1 MSNHEST
8 LITNSGYQLAINQL
22 LQMLEQ
28 GDEAQRCYSAQAV
41 GKARIADAAPS
52 LNACL
57 YHSDSD
63 VVVDAADALAKLA
76 AGDMDALENV
86 ALHHPESDARLAAL
100 EALSAQAGGPEQ
112 ARITTIL
119 MSFASGR
126 QEGDDWGLSSD
137 WDDWWDIQLKAVQLL
152 ANRPDEE
159 VIQLFF
165 QLLEDDPE
173 PELESA
179 LYLGIAKATPQWL
192 ADRYQTGRVMTRRK
206 LIRALAQ
213 SDSKIAT
220 IQLFKAMSD
229 EDPEIRRAAVEALC
243 RRKAIEYQWDIV
255 LRLCDQEQR
264 VREAAEVGLDVM
276 GELDKLSQAKL
287 YSLAQKAP
295 GAALSTVL
303 MLMACHVDEPDSECL
318 EWIAEQLNHEDPA
331 VVYAAADFFASIKY
345 EGDVDVY
352 SELAVQ
358 RCLKHVER
366 TTLPVLFRADYIRLL
381 CKFACQQDVFVAAV
395 YPVMQYIVNDE
406 QNDGVLRQAALDLLA
421 RISSSTGQQ
430 YLRELILGLAA
441 KGELIPVNQ
450 LDIDEETGNR
460 KAEETASAEAAGP
473 SSESRAES
481 SSEPASDT
489 LELEQLLAAHEEKF
503 SVLAEGDSPAATPT
517 STLASIQQT
526 NVEAML
532 NSPKEEQAPEQHVLD
547 MIEELPDD
555 YTDYTEIVRDHFD
568 TSDKLELN
576 RKKVA
581 KLPKLGNKLLA
592 LRALGNSQQPAAV
605 TLLIEGL
612 LGAEPA
618 EQVDIF
624 GSLAR
629 LADTV
634 SVPEIKNAIGA
645 AANTLYHGDNVTKQ
659 AATRY
664 LAKMP
669 MAKALPLLLQGTRDQ
684 NEHVRICSLMAI
696 EQQLA
701 IHTVRQQDR
710 PVLNAALAKALQDP
724 AGGIRKL
731 ALKLLADTDP
741 KSHLDILLEA
751 AISNDEVNEI
761 AASSLRHSKEE
772 VLGKLAGLLPDLD
785 DHRQP
790 LAIKL
795 AGGLLS

>member
-1 MSNHEST
+1 MPNHGST
-8 LITNSGYQLAINQL
+8 QTINSRSQLAINQL
-22 LQMLEQ
+22 LQLLEQ

-41 GKARIADAAPS
+41 GQARITDAAPS
-52 LNACL
+52 LNTCL
-57 YHSDSD
+57 YHTDPD

-76 AGDMDALENV
+76 AGDIDTLEDI

-100 EALSAQAGGPEQ
+100 EALSAQAWGAEQ

-126 QEGDDWGLSSD
+126 PEGDDWGLSSD

-152 ANRPDEE
+152 AKKPDEE
-159 VIQLFF
+159 TVRLFF
-165 QLLEDDPE
+165 QLLEDEPE

-179 LYLGIAKATPQWL
+179 LYYGIAQVSPQWL
-192 ADRYQTGRVMTRRK
+192 TDRYQTGRVMTRRK

-264 VREAAEVGLDVM
+264 VREAVEAGLDMM

-287 YSLAQKAP
+287 YLLAQKAP
-295 GAALSTVL
+295 GAALSTIL
-303 MLMACHVDEPDSECL
+303 ALMACHVDAPDSECL
-318 EWIAEQLNHEDPA
+318 EWIAEQLHHDDPA
-331 VVYAAADFFASIKY
+331 VVYAAADFFASTKY
-345 EGDVDVY
+345 EGDVY

-366 TTLPVLFRADYIRLL
+366 TTLPVSLRADYIRLL
-381 CKFACQQDVFVAAV
+381 SKLVCLRDAFWAAV

-406 QNDGVLRQAALDLLA
+406 QNDGALRQAALDLLV

-430 YLRELILGLAA
+430 YLRDLILGLAA

-450 LDIDEETGNR
+450 LDTDEESGNR
-460 KAEETASAEAAGP
+460 KAEETASAEAVELN
-473 SSESRAES
+473 SESS
-481 SSEPASDT
+481 PEPASDI

-503 SVLAEGDSPAATPT
+503 SALAEDDLPAATPT
-517 STLASIQQT
+517 STLAAIQQT

-532 NSPKEEQAPEQHVLD
+532 NNPKEEQAPEQHVLD

-568 TSDKLELN
+568 TSGKLELN
-576 RKKVA
+576 RKKIA
-581 KLPKLGNKLLA
+581 KIPQLGNKLLA
-592 LRALGNSQQPAAV
+592 LRALGSSEQPAAV
-605 TLLIEGL
+605 PLLIESL
-612 LGAEPA
+612 LGAEPS
-618 EQVDIF
+618 EQVEIF

-645 AANTLYHGDNVTKQ
+645 AANTLYHGDSVTKQ

-684 NEHVRICSLMAI
+684 HEHVRICSLMAI

-701 IHTVRQQDR
+701 THTVRQQDR
-710 PVLNAALAKALQDP
+710 PALNAALAKALQDP

-731 ALKLLADTDP
+731 ALKLLADIDL

>member
-1 MSNHEST
+1 MPNHEST
-8 LITNSGYQLAINQL
+8 QIINSGYQLAINQL
-22 LQMLEQ
+22 LQLLEQ

-41 GKARIADAAPS
+41 GQARITDAAPS
-52 LNACL
+52 LNTCL
-57 YHSDSD
+57 YHSDPD

-76 AGDMDALENV
+76 VGDIDALEDV

-126 QEGDDWGLSSD
+126 PEGDDWGLSSD

-152 ANRPDEE
+152 AKKPDEE
-159 VIQLFF
+159 TVRLFF
-165 QLLEDDPE
+165 QLLEDEPE

-179 LYLGIAKATPQWL
+179 LYYGIALVSPQWL
-192 ADRYQTGRVMTRRK
+192 TDRYQTGRVMTRRK

-243 RRKAIEYQWDIV
+243 RRKAVEYQWDIV
-255 LRLCDQEQR
+255 LRLCDQDQR
-264 VREAAEVGLDVM
+264 VREAVEAGLDMM

-287 YSLAQKAP
+287 YFLAQKAP
-295 GAALSTVL
+295 GAALSTIL
-303 MLMACHVDEPDSECL
+303 ALMACHVDAPDSECL
-318 EWIAEQLNHEDPA
+318 EWIAEQLHHDDPA

-366 TTLPVLFRADYIRLL
+366 TTLPVSLRADYIRLL
-381 CKFACQQDVFVAAV
+381 SKLVCQRDAFLSAV

-421 RISSSTGQQ
+421 RISSSTGHQ
-430 YLRELILGLAA
+430 YLRELVLGLAA
-441 KGELIPVNQ
+441 KGELIPVYQ
-450 LDIDEETGNR
+450 LDTDESVQESGNR

-473 SSESRAES
+473 SSESS
-481 SSEPASDT
+481 PEPASDI
-489 LELEQLLAAHEEKF
+489 LELEQLLVAHEEKF
-503 SVLAEGDSPAATPT
+503 SALAEDDLPAATPT
-517 STLASIQQT
+517 STLAAIQQT

-581 KLPKLGNKLLA
+581 KLPQLGNKLLA
-592 LRALGNSQQPAAV
+592 MRALGSSEQPAAV
-605 TLLIEGL
+605 PLLIESL
-612 LGAEPA
+612 LGAEPS
-618 EQVDIF
+618 EQVEIF

-701 IHTVRQQDR
+701 THTVRQQDR
-710 PVLNAALAKALQDP
+710 PTLNAALAKALQDP

-731 ALKLLADTDP
+731 ALKLLADIDL

-761 AASSLRHSKEE
+761 AVSSLRHSKEE

>member
-1 MSNHEST
+1 MPNHEST
-8 LITNSGYQLAINQL
+8 QTINSGSQLAINQL
-22 LQMLEQ
+22 LQLLEQ

-41 GKARIADAAPS
+41 GQARITDAAPS
-52 LNACL
+52 LNTCL
-57 YHSDSD
+57 YHTDPD
-63 VVVDAADALAKLA
+63 VVVDAVDALAKLA
-76 AGDMDALENV
+76 VGDIDTLEDI

-100 EALSAQAGGPEQ
+100 EALSAQAGGAEQ

-126 QEGDDWGLSSD
+126 PEGDDWGVSSD

-152 ANRPDEE
+152 AKKPDEE
-159 VIQLFF
+159 TVRLFF
-165 QLLEDDPE
+165 LLLEDEPE

-179 LYLGIAKATPQWL
+179 LYYGIGQVSPQWL
-192 ADRYQTGRVMTRRK
+192 NDRYQTGRVMTRRK

-264 VREAAEVGLDVM
+264 VREAAEAGLDVM

-295 GAALSTVL
+295 GAALSTIL
-303 MLMACHVDEPDSECL
+303 ALMACHVDAPDSECL
-318 EWIAEQLNHEDPA
+318 EWIAEQLHHDDPA
-331 VVYAAADFFASIKY
+331 VVYAAADFFASTKY
-345 EGDVDVY
+345 EGDVY

-366 TTLPVLFRADYIRLL
+366 TTLPVSLRADYIRLL
-381 CKFACQQDVFVAAV
+381 SKLVCQRDAFLAAV

-421 RISSSTGQQ
+421 RISSYKGQQ

-450 LDIDEETGNR
+450 LDTDESVQESGNR
-460 KAEETASAEAAGP
+460 KAEETASAEAVELN
-473 SSESRAES
+473 SESS
-481 SSEPASDT
+481 PEPASDI

-503 SVLAEGDSPAATPT
+503 SALAEDDLPAATPT
-517 STLASIQQT
+517 STLAAIQQT

-532 NSPKEEQAPEQHVLD
+532 SCPKEEQAPEQHVLD
-547 MIEELPDD
+547 MIEELPDN

-581 KLPKLGNKLLA
+581 KLPQLGNKLLA
-592 LRALGNSQQPAAV
+592 MRALGSSEQPAAV
-605 TLLIEGL
+605 PLLIESL
-612 LGAEPA
+612 LGAEPS
-618 EQVDIF
+618 EQVEIF
-624 GSLAR
+624 GALAR

-634 SVPEIKNAIGA
+634 NIPEIKNAIGA
-645 AANTLYHGDNVTKQ
+645 AANTLYHGDNVSKQ

-669 MAKALPLLLQGTRDQ
+669 LGKALPLLLLGARDQ
-684 NEHVRICSLMAI
+684 HEHVRICSLMAI
-696 EQQLA
+696 EQQLEK
-701 IHTVRQQDR
+701 HTVRQQDR
-710 PVLNAALAKALQDP
+710 PALNAALTKALHDP

-731 ALKLLADTDP
+731 ALKLLADIDL
-741 KSHLDILLEA
+741 KLHLDILLEA

>member
-1 MSNHEST
+1 
-8 LITNSGYQLAINQL
+8 
-22 LQMLEQ
+22 
-28 GDEAQRCYSAQAV
+28 
-41 GKARIADAAPS
+41 
-52 LNACL
+52 
-57 YHSDSD
+57 
-63 VVVDAADALAKLA
+63 
-76 AGDMDALENV
+76 
-86 ALHHPESDARLAAL
+86 
-100 EALSAQAGGPEQ
+100 
-112 ARITTIL
+112 
-119 MSFASGR
+119 
-126 QEGDDWGLSSD
+126 
-137 WDDWWDIQLKAVQLL
+137 
-152 ANRPDEE
+152 
-159 VIQLFF
+159 
-165 QLLEDDPE
+165 
-173 PELESA
+173 
-179 LYLGIAKATPQWL
+179 
-192 ADRYQTGRVMTRRK
+192 
-206 LIRALAQ
+206 AQ

-264 VREAAEVGLDVM
+264 VREAVEAGLDMM

-287 YSLAQKAP
+287 YLLAQKAP
-295 GAALSTVL
+295 GAALSTIL
-303 MLMACHVDEPDSECL
+303 ALMACHVDAPGSECL
-318 EWIAEQLNHEDPA
+318 EWIAEQLHHDDPA
-331 VVYAAADFFASIKY
+331 VVYAAADFFASTKY
-345 EGDVDVY
+345 EGDVY
-352 SELAVQ
+352 SELVVQ

-366 TTLPVLFRADYIRLL
+366 TTLPVSLRADYIRLL
-381 CKFACQQDVFVAAV
+381 SKLVCLRDAFWAAV

-406 QNDGVLRQAALDLLA
+406 QNDGALRQAALDLLV

-430 YLRELILGLAA
+430 YLRDLILGFAA

-450 LDIDEETGNR
+450 LDTDEESGNR
-460 KAEETASAEAAGP
+460 KAEETASAEAVELN
-473 SSESRAES
+473 SESS
-481 SSEPASDT
+481 PEPASDI

-503 SVLAEGDSPAATPT
+503 SALAEDDLPAATPT
-517 STLASIQQT
+517 STLAAIQQT

-532 NSPKEEQAPEQHVLD
+532 NNPKEEQAPEQHVLD

-568 TSDKLELN
+568 TSGKLELN
-576 RKKVA
+576 RKKIA
-581 KLPKLGNKLLA
+581 KIPQLGNKLLA
-592 LRALGNSQQPAAV
+592 LRALGSSEQPAAV
-605 TLLIEGL
+605 PLLIESL
-612 LGAEPA
+612 LGAEPS
-618 EQVDIF
+618 EQVEIF

-645 AANTLYHGDNVTKQ
+645 AANTLYHGDSVTKQ

-684 NEHVRICSLMAI
+684 HEHVRICSLMAI

-701 IHTVRQQDR
+701 THTVRQQDR
-710 PVLNAALAKALQDP
+710 PALNAALAKALQDP

-731 ALKLLADTDP
+731 ALKLLADIDL
-741 KSHLDILLEA
+741 KLHLDILLEA

-761 AASSLRHSKEE
+761 AASSLRHSKEK